1 VQGQGE
7 ELMRLVHGAVIY
19 DVNQQNVC
27 LTDSLTIDQ
36 QKEEIRQ
43 LIFFPDGRLVYDW
56 VFAGARI
63 L

>member
-1 VQGQGE
+1 
-7 ELMRLVHGAVIY
+7 MRLVHGAVIY

>member
-1 VQGQGE
+1 
-7 ELMRLVHGAVIY
+7 MRLVHGAVIY

-43 LIFFPDGRLVYDW
+43 LIFFSGRQ
-56 VFAGARI
+56 AGLR
-63 L
+63 LGFCRGEDP